1 MISWSYYGEQG
12 VVFLFGDRMVL
23 TYKVIY
29 CLLIL
34 VATMGLIETDADLD
48 NLTGVGTGVM
58 LWANVPI
65 IWIFGRQAMRAYHD
79 YIERLKTG
87 AFKTG

>member
-1 MISWSYYGEQG
+1 M
-12 VVFLFGDRMVL
+12 FLFGERMVL

-65 IWIFGRQAMRAYHD
+65 IWIFGSQAMRAYHD
-79 YIERLKTG
+79 YVHRLKTG